1 MKNYFLL
8 AFALV
13 ALNLSATAQT
23 ATPGEMAPAGAS
35 SPVNVAPDGLP
46 AVQDPNGPLFK
57 WDEESHDF
65 GEIPQGTPAT
75 TRYYFTNVGKSPL
88 LITEAKPTC
97 GCTTPDW
104 TREEIAPGKKGY
116 VEATYNAA
124 NPGGFQKNVTV
135 ISNASPTPVS
145 LTLKGSVIP
154 KEPVVDPNAAPVN
167 AAPVPVQQAPTPN
180 H

>member
-8 AFALV
+8 ALALI
-13 ALNLSATAQT
+13 AFSFSATAQV
-23 ATPGEMAPAGAS
+23 ADPAGVAPA
-35 SPVNVAPDGLP
+35 V
-46 AVQDPNGPLFK
+46 DPNAPAFK
-57 WDEESHDF
+57 WDEDAHDF

-75 TRYYFTNVGKSPL
+75 TRYYFTNVGKTPL

-104 TREEIAPGKKGY
+104 TRDEIAPGKKGY

-124 NPGGFQKNVTV
+124 NPGNFQKNVTV
-135 ISNASPTPVS
+135 ISNASSTPVS
-145 LTLKGSVIP
+145 LMLKGVVIA
-154 KEPVVDPNAAPVN
+154 KPVVGDPTTTPPTPGTT
-167 AAPVPVQQAPTPN
+167 PVPVQPAPTPN